1 MYSVYKYSFISGNI
15 GIIARF
21 VKEPG
26 VSHHR
31 IHRKIDIAAA
41 VKNHLGF
48 GFRNIGEVYP
58 VAPRSTNDGTRASL
72 KPRTVKS
79 DRKEILESK
88 I

>member
-31 IHRKIDIAAA
+31 IHRKVDIAAA

-48 GFRNIGEVYP
+48 GFRNLGEV
-58 VAPRSTNDGTRASL
+58 
-72 KPRTVKS
+72 
-79 DRKEILESK
+79 
-88 I
+88 